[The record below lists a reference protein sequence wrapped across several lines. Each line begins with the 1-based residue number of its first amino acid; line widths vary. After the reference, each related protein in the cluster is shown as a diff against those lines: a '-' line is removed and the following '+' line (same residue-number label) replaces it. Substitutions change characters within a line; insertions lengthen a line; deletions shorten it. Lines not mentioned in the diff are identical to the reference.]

1 MYSYK
6 SYAEAYD
13 KREGEGKYNYK
24 YRHSMREMD
33 RVLLSK
39 LETSA
44 SEGLRLI
51 DLGCGNG
58 NLLFH
63 IKNMFPTAELHGRD
77 LATNVIYQCKHDQA
91 LSGIDFQVADILD
104 GPAEGEKG
112 HFDFVVLIA
121 VMQVFPKEIW
131 QDIVSNIRAFL
142 RPGGMFLNVDGYH
155 NFEEIEWSSSTITP
169 SASLCP
175 DDLEHVYVYPSK
187 AKGGK
192 CSKQLPSQ
200 ILIFKILSCRSI

>member
-51 DLGCGNG
+51 DLGCETVTCSY
-58 NLLFH
+58 
-63 IKNMFPTAELHGRD
+63 K
-77 LATNVIYQCKHDQA
+77 KH
-91 LSGIDFQVADILD
+91 
-104 GPAEGEKG
+104 
-112 HFDFVVLIA
+112 
-121 VMQVFPKEIW
+121 
-131 QDIVSNIRAFL
+131 VSN
-142 RPGGMFLNVDGYH
+142 
-155 NFEEIEWSSSTITP
+155 S
-169 SASLCP
+169 
-175 DDLEHVYVYPSK
+175 
-187 AKGGK
+187 
-192 CSKQLPSQ
+192 
-200 ILIFKILSCRSI
+200 